1 MAYVS
6 SCFHCEHD
14 DEEDTSAP
22 WCLPFPGRVS
32 APAEPSP
39 NRTAS
44 ETATSSSYELVDET
58 DDGTVNAEEEYD
70 DDDDFDDD
78 DDDEEGDDE
87 DDDEDEGED
96 LDVADEAAPVLPAG
110 TEEDFVEVGYFM
122 STHGLRGDLRVRSL
136 TDFPEQRF
144 GTVGGSGR
152 GLTGW
157 VRFKA

>member
-1 MAYVS
+1 MAFAS

-70 DDDDFDDD
+70 DDDDYD
-78 DDDEEGDDE
+78 DDDEEGDY
-87 DDDEDEGED
+87 DDEDEGED

-144 GTVGGSGR
+144 GTVGGSRWGMIGR
-152 GLTGW
+152 VG
-157 VRFKA
+157 FKA